1 MLHYLFDWG
10 NTLMT
15 DIPGNTGPMCDW
27 PEIQVEP
34 HARETLRLVS
44 HHVHCHLATNADYS
58 NEKEVRSALMRAGL
72 SDWIRNIFCSH
83 EIGHEKPSSH
93 FFDFVVT
100 ALNAPRS
107 DLLMVGDN
115 LEKDVMGALA
125 NGLHAIWYNRKR
137 ARVPSNVVAVSDL
150 IDLIPMVQKGGV
162 KVCLQP

>member
-34 HARETLRLVS
+34 NARETLRLVS
-44 HHVHCHLATNADYS
+44 RDVHCHLATNADDS
-58 NEKEVRSALMRAGL
+58 NEKEVRNALMRAGL
-72 SDWIRNIFCSH
+72 SEWIRHIFCSR

-100 ALNAPRS
+100 TLNVPRC
-107 DLLMVGDN
+107 DLFMVGDD
-115 LEKDVMGALA
+115 LERDVMGALA
-125 NGLHAIWYNRKR
+125 SGLNAIWYNRKR

-150 IDLIPMVQKGGV
+150 IDLIPIVRKGDS
-162 KVCLQP
+162 KMCL